1 MLSLSLE
8 KYINP
13 QNDPRIYW
21 AKEVTF
27 DYATGHKVQVDYGNG
42 TTKNWNLTGWM
53 RKCCMRLR
61 PHTQTLSRSWMT

>member
-1 MLSLSLE
+1 MTDRGQITEMLSLSLE

-27 DYATGHKVQVDYGNG
+27 LVWSACSYREVSTGV
-42 TTKNWNLTGWM
+42 M
-53 RKCCMRLR
+53 
-61 PHTQTLSRSWMT
+61 TLESEDRSPSWVRG